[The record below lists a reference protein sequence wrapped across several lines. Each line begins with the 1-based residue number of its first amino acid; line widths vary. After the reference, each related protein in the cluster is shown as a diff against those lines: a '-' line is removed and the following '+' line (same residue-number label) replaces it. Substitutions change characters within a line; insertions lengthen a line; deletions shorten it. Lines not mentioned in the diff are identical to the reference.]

1 MCTLLHRQAVYAVKH
16 VRYNTEVEFLRKYN
30 LDTVLGA
37 MGSGF
42 LATQLVGGLMP
53 WSWWICLGLSVFG
66 IYTFDRVWDG
76 RHDSHSK
83 RHRFHYVN
91 RHFLTFIAFI
101 FCVLAL
107 IVAFLFLPITLVK
120 WGASLG
126 LLVLLHLSMARAC
139 RYGLIKEIMIAF
151 MYTSGIFLGPLLYK
165 QGRSIPYEDIL
176 YFFGIVLLS
185 LWCYTYLDDDQD
197 RLDVLP
203 SLSYW
208 IGAKYVRLLSFLL
221 WCTLIVFGILSA
233 YKVLLLMAVCT
244 GIMLCFPS
252 WFRISDRYRIYGEF
266 IFIIPLLI
274 ELVHRSTS

>member
-1 MCTLLHRQAVYAVKH
+1 MCALFHRQAVYAVKH
-16 VRYNTEVEFLRKYN
+16 VRYNTEVEFLRKFN

-42 LATQLVGGLMP
+42 LATQLVGGFMP

-66 IYTFDRVWDG
+66 IYTLDRVWDA

-91 RHFLTFIAFI
+91 RHSLSFIACI
-101 FCVLAL
+101 SCALAL
-107 IVAFLFLPITLVK
+107 IVAGLFLPMTLVK
-120 WGASLG
+120 WGAGLG
-126 LLVLLHLSMARAC
+126 LLVLLHLSMARAR

-151 MYTSGIFLGPLLYK
+151 LYTSGIFLGPLLAM
-165 QGRSIPYEDIL
+165 QRRSIPYEAIL
-176 YFFGIVLLS
+176 YFFAIVLLS

-197 RLDVLP
+197 RLDSLP
-203 SLSYW
+203 SLSFW
-208 IGAKYVRLLSFLL
+208 IGARYVRLLGFLL
-221 WCTLIVFGILSA
+221 WFILIVVGILSD

-244 GIMLCFPS
+244 GGMLCFPA

-266 IFIIPLLI
+266 IFIIPVVIALI
-274 ELVHRSTS
+274 HRSVL